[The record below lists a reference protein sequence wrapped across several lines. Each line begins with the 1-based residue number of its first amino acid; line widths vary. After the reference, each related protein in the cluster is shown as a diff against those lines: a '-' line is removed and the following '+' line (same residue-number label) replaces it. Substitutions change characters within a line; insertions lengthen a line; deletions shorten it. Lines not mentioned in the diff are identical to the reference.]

1 MSAPQPPEALVAG
14 AVEGGQRTFLAVLIN
29 TAAANV
35 TTSFLWFAL
44 TFWVYLETRSVLAT
58 GIVGGAYMLLLAIFA
73 MVFGSLVD
81 RHRKHRVMVFSGVVT
96 LGAFLLAGALWMAFP
111 EAALLDLGGPWFWL
125 FSGIILG
132 GAVIENLRNIALSTT
147 VTLLVPV
154 ERHANANGL
163 VGTVQGLAFVVTSV
177 FSGLSVGFL
186 GMGWTLA
193 IAVGLTIVALVHLL
207 TIRIPEPRPAAG
219 VERGPLV
226 DLGGAVRAVRAAPGL
241 FALIVFSTFNNLI
254 GGVYMA
260 LMDPYGLELFRIEID
275 GRVYDAEVWGVVLAV
290 TATGFIIGGG
300 LVAKFGLGKNPIRTM
315 LWIVI
320 AMGALGAVFTL
331 RDWWW
336 LYAIGIWVYMALIP
350 PVEAAEQTVI
360 QKVVPFTT
368 QGRVFGFAAAFESA
382 AAPITSFLIA
392 PIAQFVVIP
401 YMEGADG
408 RATWGWLL
416 GDGQSRGIALV
427 FVMAGLV
434 MVVVGVLAFSTR
446 SYRVLSAQYRSAA
459 VTGDVDAAPAASDD
473 GDAVGDGAV
482 VPVTAS
488 AAAAVPDGSRRDDA
502 ATPGASDRESTERG
516 AARDPHPGG

>member
-1 MSAPQPPEALVAG
+1 VPSIDQTLVNVGPPVYRGAMSESPASAAPPAA
-14 AVEGGQRTFLAVLIN
+14 AVSARRGTFLAVLVN

-58 GIVGGAYMLLLAIFA
+58 GIVGGAYMLLLAVFA

-81 RHRKHRVMVFSGVVT
+81 RHRKHRVMVVSGFVT
-96 LGAFLLAGALWMAFP
+96 LVAFLLAGALWLAFP
-111 EAALLDLGGPWFWL
+111 EAVLLDLGGPWFWL
-125 FSGIILG
+125 FAGVILA

-193 IAVGLTIVALVHLL
+193 ISLVLTALALAHLL
-207 TIRIPEPRPAAG
+207 TIRIPEERPAAG
-219 VERGPLV
+219 QRPGPIV
-226 DLGGAVRAVRAAPGL
+226 DLRGAIRAVRLAPGL

-260 LMDPYGLELFRIEID
+260 LMDPYGLEMFD
-275 GRVYDAEVWGVVLAV
+275 VKVWGIVLGI

-315 LWIVI
+315 LWIVM
-320 AMGALGAVFTL
+320 AMGALGALFTL
-331 RDWWW
+331 REWWW
-336 LYAIGIWVYMALIP
+336 LYALGIWVYMALIP

-360 QKVVPFTT
+360 QKVVPFET

-382 AAPITSFLIA
+382 AAPVTSFLIA
-392 PIAQFVVIP
+392 PIAQFLIIP
-401 YMEGADG
+401 YMDG
-408 RATWGWLL
+408 ESGRSTWGWLL
-416 GDGQSRGIALV
+416 GEGDSRGIALV
-427 FVMAGLV
+427 FAVSGVV
-434 MVVVGVLAFSTR
+434 MVIAAAMAFLTR
-446 SYRVLSAQYRSAA
+446 SYRTLSRQYRTAEVHA
-459 VTGDVDAAPAASDD
+459 G
-473 GDAVGDGAV
+473 VG
-482 VPVTAS
+482 S
-488 AAAAVPDGSRRDDA
+488 S
-502 ATPGASDRESTERG
+502 
-516 AARDPHPGG
+516 